1 MKLFRSAASVVVAVV
16 AVVLLAEPAA
26 GNHRVRRIVGGR
38 AAAPP
43 PTDDPVV
50 FVYKKDHDARVFGT
64 RERPGGFYVYRGI
77 RYAEPPVGLY
87 RFQRPRPMR
96 LEGIVNATLAGA
108 PCIQPHPD
116 DPLKTIGSED
126 CLYLNIYSA
135 QLPDGESEG
144 LPVLVWIHGGG
155 FRRGSANQYGTG
167 HLVDKKVVVVTVQYR
182 LGSLGYMST
191 SSQQLP
197 GNVAM
202 FDMAAAMNWIKEYIS
217 FFGGN
222 PNNVVTMGQGTGA
235 SSAMMMGLSP
245 MTQDNVKGIVAMSG
259 SALSP
264 NAVDEKPMDATDE
277 LAVQLGCPLKP
288 HLAMVRCMQEA
299 PADEIV
305 FADETLQT
313 FRLASQGFVGGL
325 GGMLTPSPVVEGKED
340 SRFLPS
346 FLPEQPAETLEN
358 GNFPNISLLTGVCKD
373 ETGRAVKGGF
383 NRELQSKLQS
393 VPDFLNK
400 VLLKDLASHASSV
413 INNVQNLF
421 GGLAASPLFQQA
433 EKAVGP
439 ITKVV
444 EATTDA
450 LFNLPMFRASQLWS
464 KNGGKAFVYSFEH
477 TSPRAAEAGRSFLG
491 GLPLMQAALDAP
503 AALNET
509 FHGDD
514 LAFVFDAR
522 PLEGQKDAARGQV
535 SLSDPEDMKV
545 RDIFTGLIADF
556 AHSGQAMVRAKGDKK
571 QGLSLPGFGSGGG
584 EGGKKENN
592 FLVIDKNPRIGKD
605 FRGCQMAVWSG
616 LTGPQLP
623 ADSCADIFKN
633 VAGALGGL
641 AGGVGNTAG
650 ALTGGLLGGG
660 GGSAGKAGG
669 QRKPPNPIG
678 GLFGRR

>member
-1 MKLFRSAASVVVAVV
+1 MASWGSFAALCLAVLFLVDAAV
-16 AVVLLAEPAA
+16 
-26 GNHRVRRIVGGR
+26 GNVRVRRIVGGR

-43 PTDDPVV
+43 PEDDPVV
-50 FVYKKDHDARVFGT
+50 FVYKEDHDARVFGT
-64 RERPGGFYVYRGI
+64 RERPGGFYVYRGV

-126 CLYLNIYSA
+126 CLFLNIYSA
-135 QLPDGESEG
+135 ELPDGTSEG

-155 FRRGSANQYGTG
+155 YRRGSANQYGTG

-182 LGSLGYMST
+182 LGSMGYMS
-191 SSQQLP
+191 SAAPQLP

-202 FDMAAAMNWIKEYIS
+202 FDMAVAMNWIKEYIS

-222 PNNVVTMGQGTGA
+222 PNNIVTMGQGTGA

-264 NAVDEKPMDATDE
+264 NAVDQRPQDAADE
-277 LAVQLGCPLKP
+277 LAVQLGCPTKP

-299 PADEIV
+299 PADQIV

-325 GGMLTPSPVVEGKED
+325 GGMLSPSPVVEGKED
-340 SRFLPS
+340 SRFLPG
-346 FLPEQPAETLEN
+346 FLPEQPSESLEK

-383 NRELQSKLQS
+383 NRELQAKLQA

-400 VLLKDLASHASSV
+400 VLLKDLAGKASGV
-413 INNVQNLF
+413 INKVQSIF

-439 ITKVV
+439 VTKVV

-464 KNGGKAFVYSFEH
+464 KKGAKAFVYSFEH
-477 TSPRAAEAGRSFLG
+477 TSPRAAQAGRTFLG

-503 AALNET
+503 GALNET

-522 PLEGQKDAARGQV
+522 PLEGQRDATRGQV
-535 SLSDPEDMKV
+535 TLTDPEDMKV
-545 RDIFTGLIADF
+545 RDVFTSLIANF
-556 AHSGQAMVRAKGDKK
+556 AHSGQASVRAKDDKK
-571 QGLSLPGFGSGGG
+571 GPDLFLPSFGGGG
-584 EGGKKENN
+584 EKQSNN

-616 LTGPQLP
+616 LSGAQLP
-623 ADSCADIFKN
+623 TDSCADVLKN
-633 VAGALGGL
+633 AANAVAGVVGGA
-641 AGGVGNTAG
+641 AGK
-650 ALTGGLLGGG
+650 LTGGLLGGG
-660 GGSAGKAGG
+660 GGGRPAGAPRPQQGPGG
-669 QRKPPNPIG
+669 RPGG
-678 GLFGRR
+678 GLFGGIGK

>member
-1 MKLFRSAASVVVAVV
+1 MNKLVAIVVLASQLAVLLHLTAAASH
-16 AVVLLAEPAA
+16 
-26 GNHRVRRIVGGR
+26 HRVRRIVGGR
-38 AAAPP
+38 AAQPP
-43 PTDDPVV
+43 PVDDPVV
-50 FVYKKDHDARVFGT
+50 FVYKDDHDARVLGT

-77 RYAEPPVGLY
+77 RYAEPPVGLF
-87 RFQRPRPMR
+87 RFQRPRPLR
-96 LEGIVNATLAGA
+96 LEGIVNATTAPP

-116 DPLKTIGSED
+116 DPLKTLGSED
-126 CLYLNIYSA
+126 CLYLNIYSSE
-135 QLPDGESEG
+135 LPNGTSDG
-144 LPVLVWIHGGG
+144 LPVIVWIHGGG

-167 HLVDKKVVVVTVQYR
+167 HLVDKKVVVVTLQYR

-202 FDMAAAMNWIKEYIS
+202 FDMALAMNWIKEYIS

-222 PNNVVTMGQGTGA
+222 PKNVNTMGQGTGA

-264 NAVDEKPMDATDE
+264 NAVDAEPLDATDE
-277 LAVQLGCPLKP
+277 LAIQLGCPTQP

-299 PADEIV
+299 PADQIV

-313 FRLASQGFVGGL
+313 LRLASQGFVGGL
-325 GGMLTPSPVVEGKED
+325 GGLLSPSPVVEGKED

-346 FLPEQPAETLEN
+346 FLPEQPKETLEK

-373 ETGRAVKGGF
+373 ETGRAIKGGF
-383 NRELQSKLQS
+383 QKELDKNLRA

-400 VLLKDLASHASSV
+400 VLLKDLAGRAAGV

-421 GGLAASPLFQQA
+421 GGLASSPLFQQA

-439 ITKVV
+439 ITKIV

-450 LFNLPMFRASQLWS
+450 LFNLPMFQASQLWS
-464 KNGGKAFVYSFEH
+464 KKGGKAMVYSFEH
-477 TSPRAAEAGRSFLG
+477 TSPRAAQAGQKFLG
-491 GLPLMQAALDAP
+491 GLPLIQAGLDAP

-522 PLEGQKDAARGQV
+522 PLEGMKGDATRGQV
-535 SLSDPEDMKV
+535 SLTEPEDMKV
-545 RDIFTGLIADF
+545 RDIFTSLIADF
-556 AHSGQAMVRAKGDKK
+556 AHSGQEEGNKK
-571 QGLSLPGFGSGGG
+571 KEKPRFPLPLPSFGGIGGG
-584 EGGKKENN
+584 GKQENN
-592 FLVIDKNPRIGKD
+592 FLVIDQNPRVGKN

-616 LTGPQLP
+616 LSGAQLP
-623 ADSCADIFKN
+623 TDSCADILKN
-633 VAGALGGL
+633 AVGAVAGTAGKI
-641 AGGVGNTAG
+641 AGG
-650 ALTGGLLGGG
+650 LTGGLGGGGLGGLGGG
-660 GGSAGKAGG
+660 RQGG
-669 QRKPPNPIG
+669 KPQGPG
-678 GLFGRR
+678 GLFG